1 MDKLFTTFKLLLG
14 KGRAFNL
21 QGQNIQNVS
30 KSFLKPFEDLTR
42 IFHKI
47 AFTPFPSE
55 NVYNNNE
62 ELTQDINNFENQFN
76 VEPNNRATIKERAKN
91 VEMQFG
97 LVGGQSFEY
106 LQHNLK
112 NAGLDVRVVEN
123 IPPKNI
129 LSENIVQYG
138 IIQYNA
144 NDEDEDHK
152 QYAMYGKSGFLL
164 MGNGILQVKEYDE
177 TQKKEIIVN
186 KDPVAIDINNNNRN
200 NTDKSRNNNSKN
212 NNDNNTNNNSNNPEA
227 LSNLFLIEKAEGG
240 IINLTAGQLDILISL
255 ILKIKPAD
263 TVALINLNII

>member
-1 MDKLFTTFKLLLG
+1 MISDKLFTTFKLLLG

-21 QGQNIQNVS
+21 QERNIQNVS
-30 KSFLKPFEDLTR
+30 KAFLKPFEELIR

-55 NVYNNNE
+55 NIYNSNE
-62 ELTQDINNFENQFN
+62 GLIQDINNFENQFN
-76 VEPNNRATIKERAKN
+76 IETNNRATIKERAKN

-106 LQHNLK
+106 LQHNLR

-144 NDEDEDHK
+144 DDEDEDHR

-164 MGNGILQVKEYDE
+164 IGNGILQVKEYDE
-177 TQKKEIIVN
+177 TQHGKIIVN
-186 KDPVAIDINNNNRN
+186 KDPVAIDINNN
-200 NTDKSRNNNSKN
+200 SRNNKN
-212 NNDNNTNNNSNNPEA
+212 TNNTNPDI
-227 LSNLFLIEKAEGG
+227 LGHLFLIEKAGG
-240 IINLTAGQLDILISL
+240 GVIDLTAGQLDILINL

-263 TVALINLNII
+263 TVALINMNIV

>member
-21 QGQNIQNVS
+21 QESNIQNIS
-30 KSFLKPFEDLTR
+30 KSFLKPFEDLTS

-55 NVYNNNE
+55 NKYNNQE

-76 VEPNNRATIKERAKN
+76 VEPNSRATIEERAKN

-106 LQHNLK
+106 LQHNLR
-112 NAGLDVRVVEN
+112 NAGLSIRVIEN
-123 IPPKNI
+123 IPTKDL
-129 LSENIVQYG
+129 LSNNIVQYG

-164 MGNGILQVKEYDE
+164 IGNGILQVKEYDE
-177 TQKKEIIVN
+177 IQQKEIIVN
-186 KDPVAIDINNNNRN
+186 KDPVTID
-200 NTDKSRNNNSKN
+200 K
-212 NNDNNTNNNSNNPEA
+212 NNPET
-227 LSNLFLIEKAEGG
+227 LSYLFLIEKAEGG
-240 IINLTAGQLDILISL
+240 TIDLTTGQLGILINL

-263 TVALINLNII
+263 KIALVNLNIV